1 MFHRLKFECKLT
13 SVRLIECVKTRSCQ
27 LYAVDIQNTKDLTI
41 YSLNTVAQKTMLNLN
56 GKPLIN
62 AADNRNM
69 FADTVVRFAIGDE

>member
-1 MFHRLKFECKLT
+1 
-13 SVRLIECVKTRSCQ
+13 
-27 LYAVDIQNTKDLTI
+27 VDIQNTKDLTI